1 MVALR
6 RVFLIVDVRF
16 EYRIDVASRVFLLA
30 DIYPLYILYC
40 LGRRWSVYG
49 SRGEDTPEVCRD
61 RDRSDFADA
70 LVDRG
75 NSFHADARFTFL
87 IGE

>member
-6 RVFLIVDVRF
+6 RVFLVVDVRF

-40 LGRRWSVYG
+40 FIPRQLLFQYH
-49 SRGEDTPEVCRD
+49 
-61 RDRSDFADA
+61 DA
-70 LVDRG
+70 YICFQTAPTLLQHRHWL
-75 NSFHADARFTFL
+75 SL
-87 IGE
+87 L

>member
-40 LGRRWSVYG
+40 LGRRYMGVEEKIRLKFVG
-49 SRGEDTPEVCRD
+49 FTTAIILLTPAVIEILL
-61 RDRSDFADA
+61 SM
-70 LVDRG
+70 LMPG
-75 NSFHADARFTFL
+75 LSF
-87 IGE
+87 